1 MEHLH
6 MIEDL
11 LYKFYDFSPG
21 VLTVPE
27 SNGCKTW

>member
-1 MEHLH
+1 MNHLH

-11 LYKFYDFSPG
+11 LCKFYDLNHG

-27 SNGCKTW
+27 SNGCKAW